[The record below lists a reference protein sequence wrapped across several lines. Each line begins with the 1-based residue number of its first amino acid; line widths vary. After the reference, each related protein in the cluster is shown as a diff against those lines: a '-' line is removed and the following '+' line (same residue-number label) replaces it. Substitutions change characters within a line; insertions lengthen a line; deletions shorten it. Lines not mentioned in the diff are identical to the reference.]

1 MRTPTPKQLIIL
13 VCIAEIF
20 SMLGTVTF
28 PALLPEFIEKWQ
40 LTNTDAG
47 WLNGIYFG
55 GYLLAV
61 PLLVTMTDHWAP
73 RKVYF
78 FSLLLTALSSF
89 GFAYGVDGFW
99 SAMIFRAIGGIGLAG
114 SYMPGLKLLT
124 DHLDHLNPKSDNSRA
139 VAFYT
144 SSFSIGLALSYF
156 SAGEI
161 ATRWDWQTAFL
172 VAIIGPLISIA
183 IAQVFLPA
191 KDPRPHKAPTT
202 HPLDF
207 RPVLKHK
214 PAMAYVLAYT
224 VHNFELFAY
233 RSWLVAFLAYS
244 ASTQPGQNLLFSATA
259 WAAISNIF
267 ALPASVLGNELSR
280 RIGRHKAITI
290 IMWVS
295 AVFAC
300 LIGFAAELPFIFVAI
315 LLVIYGIAITG
326 ESSSIT
332 AGVVGAA
339 PAGYRGTTMAV
350 HSCIGFMGSFA
361 GPLIF
366 GLTLDLSSPSGVGG
380 TTTQSW
386 GIAFAMTG
394 AVVALGPLF
403 IKFLGKS
410 QRE

>member
-13 VCIAEIF
+13 VCIAELF

-40 LTNTDAG
+40 RTNTDAG
-47 WLNGIYFG
+47 WLNGIYYG

-161 ATRWDWQTAFL
+161 ATRWD
-172 VAIIGPLISIA
+172 
-183 IAQVFLPA
+183 
-191 KDPRPHKAPTT
+191 
-202 HPLDF
+202 
-207 RPVLKHK
+207 
-214 PAMAYVLAYT
+214 
-224 VHNFELFAY
+224 
-233 RSWLVAFLAYS
+233 
-244 ASTQPGQNLLFSATA
+244 
-259 WAAISNIF
+259 
-267 ALPASVLGNELSR
+267 
-280 RIGRHKAITI
+280 
-290 IMWVS
+290 
-295 AVFAC
+295 
-300 LIGFAAELPFIFVAI
+300 
-315 LLVIYGIAITG
+315 
-326 ESSSIT
+326 
-332 AGVVGAA
+332 
-339 PAGYRGTTMAV
+339 
-350 HSCIGFMGSFA
+350 
-361 GPLIF
+361 
-366 GLTLDLSSPSGVGG
+366 
-380 TTTQSW
+380 
-386 GIAFAMTG
+386 
-394 AVVALGPLF
+394 
-403 IKFLGKS
+403 
-410 QRE
+410 